1 MPTTHRDSNDGRRRG
16 PLTFTI
22 QKHAARRLH
31 YDMRLEIDGV
41 LVSWPIP
48 LGPSYNPAVRRLA
61 IQTEDHLYEH
71 GTFEGPIPA
80 GEYGGRGVIV
90 WDAGTYTIV
99 EREEELPDLRDRQ
112 RAEQRA
118 RTGVERGRMRVFF
131 NGRKL
136 KGGWTLTR
144 THGEGVR
151 SQWLFIKRHDGLE
164 DPSRDV
170 TSEDRS
176 IFSGLTLEDMRAGMP
191 PRENKP
197 RSLRPTARGIAGA
210 RRSAFPRPP
219 EPAADDARPLA
230 FVRHGDVQLH
240 SGGADVQHD
249 RMLRAL
255 RMQPVDSAVFD
266 VIPTPDGYTILD
278 MHYLDGFDLR
288 KVHPRDRQDLLHAVL
303 APVGGLHE
311 VAHSD

>member
-1 MPTTHRDSNDGRRRG
+1 MPTTRRDSSDARRHG

-48 LGPSYNPAVRRLA
+48 LGPSYDPAVRRLA

-71 GTFEGPIPA
+71 GTFEGVTP
-80 GEYGGRGVIV
+80 GGGVIV

-99 EREEELPDLRDRQ
+99 ERDEDLPDFRDRR

-118 RTGVERGRMRVFF
+118 RTGVTRGRMRVFF

-144 THGEGVR
+144 TRGEGVR
-151 SQWLFIKRHDGLE
+151 SQWLFIKRRDGLE
-164 DPSRDV
+164 DALRDV
-170 TSEDRS
+170 TRADRS
-176 IFSGLTLEDMRAGMP
+176 IFTGLTLEETREGIP
-191 PRENKP
+191 PRENNP
-197 RSLRPTARGIAGA
+197 RSLRPAARGIAGA
-210 RRSAFPRPP
+210 RRSAFPKPL
-219 EPAADDARPLA
+219 EPDADGAQLLA
-230 FVRHGDVQLH
+230 FVRHGNVQFH
-240 SGGADVQHD
+240 SGGKDAQQE
-249 RMLRAL
+249 RLLCAL
-255 RMQPVDSAVFD
+255 RMQPVDSAVFE
-266 VIPTPDGYTILD
+266 VVPTPDGYTIPD

-288 KVHPRDRQDLLHAVL
+288 NVHQRDRQDLLHAVL
-303 APVGGLHE
+303 SPVGGLGE
-311 VAHSD
+311 AAHLD